1 MDMYQKREM
10 RKNKKM
16 NEKKKDL
23 EKVSLGIAIM
33 FGIYWI
39 YSIFIQKNLNIQPI
53 FKTIIGLV
61 TLYIIGLFLF
71 INITKKIPNTNIKK
85 SKVNGKSITLCFL
98 LQFTA
103 FMIMS
108 VLVNIFANI
117 SGQELSTD
125 LNTLTPYMIFML
137 TVFNP
142 IVEEFV
148 FRKVFADKL
157 LKYGELFYMMV
168 SSFCF
173 AIVHG
178 VSLGIPQIIYTF
190 ILGMI
195 WSYLFVK
202 TGNIKLPILLHSL
215 SNIFGSIIIQTLQG
229 ISMEITGMYSIF
241 MMMLAII
248 GLICFIKNK
257 KRVELDN
264 KNKLLDKTIIK
275 EMFTNKGI
283 IFYTLLTI
291 SMMIIKNIAKH

>member
-1 MDMYQKREM
+1 
-10 RKNKKM
+10 M

-39 YSIFIQKNLNIQPI
+39 YSLFIQKILNIQPI

-61 TLYIIGLFLF
+61 TLYVIGLFLF

-103 FMIMS
+103 LMIMN

-137 TVFNP
+137 IVFNP

-157 LKYGELFYMMV
+157 LKYGELFYMLV

-190 ILGMI
+190 MLGMI
-195 WSYLFVK
+195 WSYLFAK

-229 ISMEITGMYSIF
+229 ISMEITGMYSMF
-241 MMMLAII
+241 MMLLAII

-264 KNKLLDKTIIK
+264 TNKLLDKTIIK

-291 SMMIIKNIAKH
+291 SMMIIKNIV

>member
-1 MDMYQKREM
+1 
-10 RKNKKM
+10 M
-16 NEKKKDL
+16 NEKKEDL
-23 EKVSLGIAIM
+23 EKISFGIAIM

-53 FKTIIGLV
+53 FKSIIGLV
-61 TLYIIGLFLF
+61 TLYVIGLFLF
-71 INITKKIPNTNIKK
+71 INITKKISNTNIRK
-85 SKVNGKSITLCFL
+85 SKVNGKSITLCFI

-103 FMIMS
+103 LMITS
-108 VLVNIFANI
+108 VIVNIFANI
-117 SGQELSTD
+117 SGQELPID
-125 LNTLTPYMIFML
+125 LNAVTPYMIFIL

-157 LKYGELFYMMV
+157 LKYGELFYMLV

-173 AIVHG
+173 SIVHG

-190 ILGMI
+190 ILGML

-202 TGNIKLPILLHSL
+202 TGNIKLPIILHSL

-229 ISMEITGMYSIF
+229 ISMEITGMYSMF
-241 MMMLAII
+241 MMLLAII
-248 GLICFIKNK
+248 GLICFIKSK
-257 KRVELDN
+257 KSIELDN

-283 IFYTLLTI
+283 IFYTLLTV
-291 SMMIIKNIAKH
+291 SMMIIKSIV

>member
-1 MDMYQKREM
+1 
-10 RKNKKM
+10 M

-61 TLYIIGLFLF
+61 TLYVIGLFLF

-117 SGQELSTD
+117 SGKELSAD

-202 TGNIKLPILLHSL
+202 TGDIKLPILLHSL

>member
-1 MDMYQKREM
+1 MK
-10 RKNKKM
+10 
-16 NEKKKDL
+16 EKKKDL

-61 TLYIIGLFLF
+61 TLYVIGLFLF

>member
-1 MDMYQKREM
+1 M
-10 RKNKKM
+10 NK
-16 NEKKKDL
+16 KKKDL
-23 EKVSLGIAIM
+23 EKVSFGIAIM

-39 YSIFIQKNLNIQPI
+39 YSVFIQKNLNIQPI

-61 TLYIIGLFLF
+61 TLYVIGLFLF

-85 SKVNGKSITLCFL
+85 GKVDGKSITLCFL

-103 FMIMS
+103 IMIMS
-108 VLVNIFANI
+108 ILVNIFTKI

-148 FRKVFADKL
+148 FRKLFADKL
-157 LKYGELFYMMV
+157 LKHGELFYIVV

-178 VSLGIPQIIYTF
+178 VALGVPQVIYTF
-190 ILGMI
+190 ILGII

-202 TGNIKLPILLHSL
+202 TGSLTIPIILHSL
-215 SNIFGSIIIQTLQG
+215 SNIFGSIIIQILQG
-229 ISMEITGMYSIF
+229 ISLEVVGIYSMFMMALAITG
-241 MMMLAII
+241 LT
-248 GLICFIKNK
+248 CFLSNKEKIK
-257 KRVELDN
+257 LDD
-264 KNKLLDKTIIK
+264 KNKLFDKSIIK

-283 IFYTLLTI
+283 IFYSILTI
-291 SMMIIKNIAKH
+291 TMMIIKNIV

>member
-1 MDMYQKREM
+1 
-10 RKNKKM
+10 M
-16 NEKKKDL
+16 NEKKKTL

-39 YSIFIQKNLNIQPI
+39 YSIFIQNSLNIQPI

-61 TLYIIGLFLF
+61 SLYGIGLFLF
-71 INITKKIPNTNIKK
+71 IKIIRKVPNTKLTKN
-85 SKVNGKSITLCFL
+85 KVSGKTIILCFL

-103 FMIMS
+103 IIIMS
-108 VLVNIFANI
+108 IITNIIAKI

-125 LNTLTPYMIFML
+125 LNTLTPYMLFML
-137 TVFNP
+137 LIFNP

-148 FRKVFADKL
+148 FRKLFADKL
-157 LKYGELFYMMV
+157 LKYGELFYILV

-195 WSYLFVK
+195 WSYLVVK
-202 TGNIKLPILLHSL
+202 TGSIKLSIILHSL
-215 SNIFGSIIIQTLQG
+215 SNLFGSIILQSLQG
-229 ISMEITGMYSIF
+229 ISMEVLGIYSMF
-241 MMMLAII
+241 MMLLGII

-257 KRVELDN
+257 KNIVLDN
-264 KNKLLDKTIIK
+264 QNKLFDKNILK
-275 EMFTNKGI
+275 DMFTNKGI
-283 IFYTLLTI
+283 IFYMILTI
-291 SMMIIKNIAKH
+291 AMMILKSIL

>member
-1 MDMYQKREM
+1 
-10 RKNKKM
+10 M

-61 TLYIIGLFLF
+61 TLYVIGLFLF

-103 FMIMS
+103 LMIMS

-195 WSYLFVK
+195 WSYLFAK

-264 KNKLLDKTIIK
+264 KNKLLDKNIIK

>member
-1 MDMYQKREM
+1 
-10 RKNKKM
+10 M
-16 NEKKKDL
+16 NEKKKTL

-39 YSIFIQKNLNIQPI
+39 YSIFIQNSLNIQPI

-61 TLYIIGLFLF
+61 SLYGIGLFLF
-71 INITKKIPNTNIKK
+71 IKIIRKVPNTKLTKN
-85 SKVNGKSITLCFL
+85 KVSGKTIILCFL

-103 FMIMS
+103 IIIMS
-108 VLVNIFANI
+108 IITNIIAKI

-125 LNTLTPYMIFML
+125 LNTLTPYMLFML
-137 TVFNP
+137 LIFNP

-148 FRKVFADKL
+148 FRKLFADKL
-157 LKYGELFYMMV
+157 LKYGELFYILV

-195 WSYLFVK
+195 WSYLVVK
-202 TGNIKLPILLHSL
+202 TGSIKLSIILHSL
-215 SNIFGSIIIQTLQG
+215 SNLFGSIILQSLQG
-229 ISMEITGMYSIF
+229 ISMEVLGMYSMF
-241 MMMLAII
+241 MMLLGII

-257 KRVELDN
+257 KNIVLDN
-264 KNKLLDKTIIK
+264 QNKLFDKNILK
-275 EMFTNKGI
+275 DMFTNKGI
-283 IFYTLLTI
+283 IFYMILTI
-291 SMMIIKNIAKH
+291 AMMILKSIL

>member
-1 MDMYQKREM
+1 
-10 RKNKKM
+10 M

-39 YSIFIQKNLNIQPI
+39 YSLFIQKILNIQPI

-61 TLYIIGLFLF
+61 TLYVIGLFLF

-103 FMIMS
+103 LMIMN

-117 SGQELSTD
+117 SGQGLSTD

-137 TVFNP
+137 IVFNP

-157 LKYGELFYMMV
+157 LKYGELFYMLV

-190 ILGMI
+190 MLGMI
-195 WSYLFVK
+195 WSYLFAK

-229 ISMEITGMYSIF
+229 ISMEITGMYSMF
-241 MMMLAII
+241 MMLLAII

-264 KNKLLDKTIIK
+264 TNKLLDKTIIK
-275 EMFTNKGI
+275 EMVTNKGI

-291 SMMIIKNIAKH
+291 SMMIIKNIV

>member
-1 MDMYQKREM
+1 
-10 RKNKKM
+10 M

-61 TLYIIGLFLF
+61 TLYVIGLFLF

-117 SGQELSTD
+117 SGKELSTD

-202 TGNIKLPILLHSL
+202 TGDIKLPILLHSL

>member
-1 MDMYQKREM
+1 
-10 RKNKKM
+10 M

-39 YSIFIQKNLNIQPI
+39 YWIFIQKNLNIQPI

-61 TLYIIGLFLF
+61 TLYVIGLFLF

-103 FMIMS
+103 LMIMS

-148 FRKVFADKL
+148 FRKAFADKL

-229 ISMEITGMYSIF
+229 ISMEIAGMYSIF

-291 SMMIIKNIAKH
+291 SMMIIKNIAKRWITIYKKGSDK

>member
-1 MDMYQKREM
+1 MIIIL
-10 RKNKKM
+10 NKI
-16 NEKKKDL
+16 E
-23 EKVSLGIAIM
+23 V
-33 FGIYWI
+33 
-39 YSIFIQKNLNIQPI
+39 
-53 FKTIIGLV
+53 
-61 TLYIIGLFLF
+61 
-71 INITKKIPNTNIKK
+71 ITNY
-85 SKVNGKSITLCFL
+85 GKLC
-98 LQFTA
+98 
-103 FMIMS
+103 
-108 VLVNIFANI
+108 
-117 SGQELSTD
+117 
-125 LNTLTPYMIFML
+125 
-137 TVFNP
+137 
-142 IVEEFV
+142 
-148 FRKVFADKL
+148 
-157 LKYGELFYMMV
+157 
-168 SSFCF
+168 
-173 AIVHG
+173 

-202 TGNIKLPILLHSL
+202 TGDIKLPILLHSL

-257 KRVELDN
+257 KRGELDN